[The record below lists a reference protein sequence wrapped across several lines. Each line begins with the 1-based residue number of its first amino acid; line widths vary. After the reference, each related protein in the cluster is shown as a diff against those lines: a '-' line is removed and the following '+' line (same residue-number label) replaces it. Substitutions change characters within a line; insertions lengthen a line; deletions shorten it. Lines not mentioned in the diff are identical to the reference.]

1 MAKYTYEAVTLSGK
15 TQKGSLEA
23 ENETDALA
31 QLKKANLI
39 PIAVAEQTFLKREFE
54 LRKNRRL
61 NTDELV
67 WIMRKLAS
75 YQKVG
80 MPLRMAVNALIEQ
93 KPRGAAARALGE
105 VEERLTSGS
114 SIAEAFRE
122 TGKFD
127 PLIVSMIEAGERS
140 GKLEDTLRMA
150 SDLLSKRVRLKQAV
164 KSAVTLPVA
173 EGLLAVAV
181 TIGLI
186 AFVVPRIAKMF
197 TSLGAKLPGITQF
210 YVNLS
215 HTITHDTIFVLIGLF
230 LVWRLLKLV
239 WKRPDSRIRA
249 ELALFRLP
257 IVGELAQATATAR
270 VSTTLAGLTS
280 SSVPLRDA
288 LEYASTISSF
298 LCIRQAVTKAAEEVV
313 SMGVP
318 LSVALA
324 RTKGLPKDLGYAIAT
339 GEASGTVSTAIA
351 TYADDLSNWVDSQ
364 LKGLTGL
371 LEPILTVFFGL
382 LLGPVGIA
390 IYIPTIAFGQAVLH
404 GTGGHP

>member
-1 MAKYTYEAVTLSGK
+1 MAKYAYEAVTLLGK
-15 TQKGSLEA
+15 TQKGSVDA

-39 PIAVAEQTFLKREFE
+39 AVAVAEQPFLKRGFE
-54 LRKNRRL
+54 PRKNRKL
-61 NTDELV
+61 NTAELV

-75 YQKVG
+75 YQKAG
-80 MPLRMAVNALIEQ
+80 MPLRLAVAALIEQ
-93 KPRGAAARALGE
+93 KPRGAAARALGQ
-105 VEERLTSGS
+105 VEERLTAGS
-114 SIAEAFRE
+114 SIADAFRE

-150 SDLLSKRVRLKQAV
+150 SDLLTKRVRLKQAV
-164 KSAVTLPVA
+164 KSALTLPVA
-173 EGLLAVAV
+173 EGVLAVLV

-197 TSLGAKLPGITQF
+197 SSLGAKLPGITQF
-210 YVNLS
+210 YLNLS
-215 HTITHDTIFVLIGLF
+215 HMITHDTIFVLIGLF
-230 LVWRLLKLV
+230 LAWSGLKIA
-239 WKRPDSRIRA
+239 WKQPETRTRA

-257 IVGELAQATATAR
+257 LIGELAQATATAR

-288 LEYASTISSF
+288 LEYASNISSF
-298 LCIRQAVTKAAEEVV
+298 LCIRQAIREAADEVV
-313 SMGVP
+313 TSGVQ

-339 GEASGTVSTAIA
+339 GEASGTVSVAIA
-351 TYADDLSNWVDSQ
+351 NYAEDLSNWVDSQ
-364 LKGLTGL
+364 LKALTGL
-371 LEPILTVFFGL
+371 LEPIMTVFFGL

-390 IYIPTIAFGQAVLH
+390 IYLPTMSFGQAVLH
-404 GTGGHP
+404 STGGHP